1 MTIVDDRDESDEAA
15 DLPALPDITGLGSQP
30 SSASSSARVHP
41 VFAPESSA
49 AREAVVSEP
58 SGSGAAASQEESD
71 SLRGRIF
78 GGFELLAKIGQGGMG
93 VVYKARQVSLDRVVA
108 IKILSKSLSDNSEF
122 IKRFER
128 EAKSI
133 ARISHPNIVAV
144 YDFGSA
150 DGLYYMVTEFIEG
163 SNLARVISDK
173 LVMSFD
179 ELMPIVI
186 HCLSGLAHVSQS
198 GIVHR
203 DIKPDNIL
211 ISKDGVAKIADF
223 GLAKDV
229 TNDTDL
235 TAVGLAMGTPA
246 YMSPEQC
253 MGRKLD
259 VRSDVYALGVT
270 AYFALTGEKPFTG
283 QSSFEIMTKQREHAP
298 PPPSQLNPRLAK
310 EVSLLVMRMI
320 AKNPHDRFV
329 DAQSCREAWVEL
341 GQRMGLL
348 GAVSRSGEY
357 HFNPAELHKL
367 KSTGGSELP
376 PPLSPVPAPL
386 APMPPP
392 LPPAFTPGHS
402 GAPLAAPPPVTSSGV
417 NLTIPSADDSARSAG
432 RSTDRADRRPTTER
446 RGVGAR
452 GSGEAATCTR
462 CGMLNRGDLRVCQ
475 RCQTPLHGEA
485 EPDAKEQEAEAQ
497 RLFESGEYKS
507 AAELFA
513 RLADKAEDRK
523 ARSIL
528 RSREREA
535 RKLEQEQQLG
545 SLHTRS
551 RSLIERGDIRAGIDV
566 LERGLRDVRGVGASG
581 AEAEGQLMEQITALR
596 GRLRRGRQARV
607 IVVVLVVL
615 ALVAVA
621 GWWAWRSGRLDGLLG
636 RQPGAAAGPA
646 EAGTVKP

>member
-1 MTIVDDRDESDEAA
+1 MTIVDDRDGSGGSPE
-15 DLPALPDITGLGSQP
+15 LPALPDITGLGSDP
-30 SSASSSARVHP
+30 AHSGNNVGVKP
-41 VFAPESSA
+41 DFAPDSSPARA
-49 AREAVVSEP
+49 AAVAEASA
-58 SGSGAAASQEESD
+58 GKASGASDSQEESD

-144 YDFGSA
+144 YDFGRA

-163 SNLARVISDK
+163 SNLARVINDR

-179 ELMPIVI
+179 ELLPIII

-211 ISKDGVAKIADF
+211 IAKDGVAKIADF
-223 GLAKDV
+223 GLAKDI

-259 VRSDVYALGVT
+259 VRSDLYALGVT

-283 QSSFEIMTKQREHAP
+283 QSSFEIMTKQREHTP

-310 EVSLLVMRMI
+310 EVSLLVTRMI
-320 AKNPHDRFV
+320 AKNPHDRFA
-329 DAQSCREAWVEL
+329 DAQACREAWVEL

-348 GAVSRSGEY
+348 GGVSRSGEY
-357 HFNPAELHKL
+357 HFNPSELTKI
-367 KSTGGSELP
+367 KSTGGGELP
-376 PPLSPVPAPL
+376 PPLSPVPSPL
-386 APMPPP
+386 APMPPF
-392 LPPAFTPGHS
+392 AAGHS
-402 GAPLAAPPPVTSSGV
+402 GAQPAAPPPVISSVDFAPLPVADDPIRSSG
-417 NLTIPSADDSARSAG
+417 RG
-432 RSTDRADRRPTTER
+432 TDRADRRPTTER
-446 RGVGAR
+446 RSANSR
-452 GSGEAATCTR
+452 GSGEAVTCTR
-462 CGMLNRGDLRVCQ
+462 CGMLNRGDLRACQ
-475 RCQTPLHGEA
+475 RCQTPLHGED
-485 EPDAKEQEAEAQ
+485 EPDAKEQEVEAQ
-497 RLFESGEYKS
+497 QRFERGEYKS

-513 RLADKAEDRK
+513 RLADKSEDRK

-535 RKLEQEQQLG
+535 RKLEQEHQLG
-545 SLHTRS
+545 DLHTRS
-551 RSLIERGDIRAGIDV
+551 SSLIERGDIRAGIDV
-566 LERGLRDVRGVGASG
+566 LERGLREVRDVGASG
-581 AEAEGQLMEQITALR
+581 ADAEGQLMGQIAALR
-596 GRLRRGRQARV
+596 GRLRRGRQMRV
-607 IVVVLVVL
+607 IAVVVVLL
-615 ALVAVA
+615 ALCAA
-621 GWWAWRSGRLDGLLG
+621 GAWWAWRSGRLDSLLG
-636 RQPGAAAGPA
+636 VQPRAVAPAAESGMATP
-646 EAGTVKP
+646 

>member
-1 MTIVDDRDESDEAA
+1 MTIVDDRDGSDGASE
-15 DLPALPDITGLGSQP
+15 LPALPDITGLGSAPASTGTSGGVKPAFVEEGSPLRDAVLAKPAGSAESP
-30 SSASSSARVHP
+30 SEDE
-41 VFAPESSA
+41 F
-49 AREAVVSEP
+49 
-58 SGSGAAASQEESD
+58 D
-71 SLRGRIF
+71 SMRGRIF

-108 IKILSKSLSDNSEF
+108 IKILSKSLSNNSEF

-128 EAKSI
+128 EAKSV

-144 YDFGSA
+144 YDFGRA
-150 DGLYYMVTEFIEG
+150 DGLFYMVTEFIEG
-163 SNLARVISDK
+163 SNLARVINDR
-173 LVMSFD
+173 LVMTFD
-179 ELMPIVI
+179 ELMPILI

-223 GLAKDV
+223 GLAKDI

-235 TAVGLAMGTPA
+235 TAVGLAMGTPS

-283 QSSFEIMTKQREHAP
+283 QSSFEIMTKQREYTP
-298 PPPSQLNPRLAK
+298 PPPLQLNPRLAK
-310 EVSLLVMRMI
+310 DVSQLVMRMM
-320 AKNPHDRFV
+320 AKNPHDRFP
-329 DAQSCREAWVEL
+329 DAQLCREAWVEL
-341 GQRMGLL
+341 GQRLGLL

-357 HFNPAELHKL
+357 HFNPTELSKL
-367 KSTGGSELP
+367 KSTGGGEMP

-386 APMPPP
+386 SSMPAP
-392 LPPAFTPGHS
+392 LPPAFSSGHPGPLVPPLPAGTTS
-402 GAPLAAPPPVTSSGV
+402 TVDFAPPALAA
-417 NLTIPSADDSARSAG
+417 DDPARSSG
-432 RSTDRADRRPTTER
+432 RSTERSDRRPTTER
-446 RGVGAR
+446 RSAPR
-452 GSGEAATCTR
+452 SGSEAVPCAR
-462 CGMLNRGDLRVCQ
+462 CGMLNRGDLRLCQ
-475 RCQTPLHGEA
+475 RCQNSLHGDA

-497 RLFESGEYKS
+497 RRFERGEYKS

-545 SLHTRS
+545 ELSNRS
-551 RSLIERGDIRAGIDV
+551 RSLIDRGEIRAGIDV
-566 LERGLRDVRGVGASG
+566 LERGLRDVRGVGASS
-581 AEAEGQLMEQITALR
+581 ADAEGQLMAQIEALR
-596 GRLRRGRQARV
+596 GRLRRGRQARGSAV
-607 IVVVLVVL
+607 MALVL
-615 ALVAVA
+615 ALLVLA
-621 GWWAWRSGRLDGLLG
+621 GWWAWRSGWLG
-636 RQPGAAAGPA
+636 GASTRVA
-646 EAGTVKP
+646 ETRSAPP